1 MKFLHILVVIFMAAQ
16 IQGVHCHKSHR
27 HRISS
32 QMHLN
37 AIEYIIVCE
46 RSQRLELQKM
56 KKEKTTI
63 SKTTEKKI
71 AMENVKNRRKWH
83 YYDLFLL

>member
-1 MKFLHILVVIFMAAQ
+1 MRFLHILVVIFMAAL
-16 IQGVHCHKSHR
+16 GVHGHKNHR

-46 RSQRLELQKM
+46 RTQRLELRKM
-56 KKEKTTI
+56 KKEQNTKI